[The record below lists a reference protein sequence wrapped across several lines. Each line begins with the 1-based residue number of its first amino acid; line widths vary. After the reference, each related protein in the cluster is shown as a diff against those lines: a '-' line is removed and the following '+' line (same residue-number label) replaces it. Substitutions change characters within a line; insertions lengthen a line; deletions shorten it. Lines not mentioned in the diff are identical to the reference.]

1 MITFKQFMLEMKKPK
16 WEIPDE
22 PGTKPIPRGHVRLY
36 HQTQKKNLSNIR
48 RKGILPHQPVEG
60 PRGIYADTKGFYGKP
75 SETPTA
81 EFSVHKKDWHAPFVH
96 RDKVEKKKLIATHK
110 DWHQTVRYID
120 DNAETKKR
128 VLSGEHDDL
137 IGKGKS
143 DKFAKAVRFVK
154 RRERAKGK
162 EE

>member
-36 HQTQKKNLSNIR
+36 HQTAKKNLSNIR

-60 PRGIYADTKGFYGKP
+60 PRGIYADPKGFYGKP
-75 SETPTA
+75 TETPTA
-81 EFSVHKKDWHAPFVH
+81 EFSVHKKDWHAPFVT

-110 DWHQTVRYID
+110 DWHHTVRYID
-120 DNAETKKR
+120 DDPDLKKK

-137 IGKGKS
+137 IKQGKH

-154 RRERAKGK
+154 RRERAKNNA
-162 EE
+162 